1 MKLKIKT
8 LHPEASPPTYATLG
22 AACFDIAA
30 VENARIPVGDAV
42 SVPTG
47 LAFEIPDGHV
57 MHVFSRSGHGFK
69 HGVRLVNSVGV
80 IDSDYR
86 GELFV
91 GLHNDGAEPF
101 IIRKGDRVAQAMIVP
116 VIPVQFETVDELSS
130 TARGDN
136 GCGSTGY

>member
-1 MKLKIKT
+1 MKLKIKP
-8 LHPEASPPTYATLG
+8 LHPDVSMPTYGSAG
-22 AACFDIAA
+22 AACFDIATYVDA
-30 VENARIPVGDAV
+30 TIPPGDAI

-47 LAFEIPDGHV
+47 LAFEVPDGHV

-101 IIRKGDRVAQAMIVP
+101 IIRKGDRVAQALIAP
-116 VIPVQFETVDELSS
+116 VLSVEFEQVDELSS
-130 TARGDN
+130 TARGEN
-136 GCGSTGY
+136 GCGSTGA